1 MKDTYAYRSDI
12 IRWIFAISTLGL
24 VIQSARLQL
33 FDDTY
38 QKIAQRT
45 TINKK
50 VIEPARGIFYD
61 RTGKVLTYND
71 PVYDLMCTR
80 NLVQE
85 MDTVFFCQL
94 LDLTKEDFLE
104 GLNKN
109 FRGRFYSRSI
119 PYTFLK
125 GIDRAKYARFQE
137 HLQEFPGFDIKIR
150 NLRDYP
156 IRHGANV
163 LGYVSEVSQEQIEGA
178 NGQYSAGDL
187 IGSRGLEKHYDD
199 EIRGRKGLQLVLKDN
214 RGKDV
219 SAYEDGRLDTAAV
232 PGYDIVTTLDFDLQ
246 ALGEEL
252 LSYKNGSIVAIE
264 PKSGEILAMVSSP
277 NFDPNLL
284 SITDDRGAMFDSLT
298 NDPNNPFLDRTVS
311 AKYPPGSI
319 FKTVVGLIALQEDLI
334 YPNKA
339 MNCTGGYQFND
350 SYWGCRS
357 HPYPANM
364 AIALQY
370 SCNTYFYQVYRYIID
385 QYGFYEP
392 QKGLDRMNKYLAD
405 FGLGRKLNV
414 DYPFEKK
421 GNMPSSRYYDRQ
433 YRSAV
438 WKSPTII
445 SNAIGQG
452 ELELTTIQM
461 ANLAAIM
468 ANHGNYRIP
477 HLIKEYKNVDKEIPL
492 RYRVKNNV
500 GIDSV
505 HFNIVRKGME
515 LAGQRASFSG
525 VKVAGKTGTS
535 QNIGQDH
542 SVFFAYAPAD
552 NPQIAIAVYV
562 ENAGSGGA
570 IARPIASYMIEKYLT
585 RDISEGR
592 RAYMNY
598 VKSIRTSIIPESK
611 VLDTLNIPQLR

>member
-1 MKDTYAYRSDI
+1 
-12 IRWIFAISTLGL
+12 
-24 VIQSARLQL
+24 
-33 FDDTY
+33 
-38 QKIAQRT
+38 
-45 TINKK
+45 
-50 VIEPARGIFYD
+50 
-61 RTGKVLTYND
+61 
-71 PVYDLMCTR
+71 
-80 NLVQE
+80 
-85 MDTVFFCQL
+85 
-94 LDLTKEDFLE
+94 
-104 GLNKN
+104 
-109 FRGRFYSRSI
+109 
-119 PYTFLK
+119 
-125 GIDRAKYARFQE
+125 
-137 HLQEFPGFDIKIR
+137 
-150 NLRDYP
+150 
-156 IRHGANV
+156 
-163 LGYVSEVSQEQIEGA
+163 
-178 NGQYSAGDL
+178 
-187 IGSRGLEKHYDD
+187 
-199 EIRGRKGLQLVLKDN
+199 
-214 RGKDV
+214 
-219 SAYEDGRLDTAAV
+219 
-232 PGYDIVTTLDFDLQ
+232 
-246 ALGEEL
+246 
-252 LSYKNGSIVAIE
+252 
-264 PKSGEILAMVSSP
+264 
-277 NFDPNLL
+277 
-284 SITDDRGAMFDSLT
+284 
-298 NDPNNPFLDRTVS
+298 
-311 AKYPPGSI
+311 
-319 FKTVVGLIALQEDLI
+319 
-334 YPNKA
+334 
-339 MNCTGGYQFND
+339 
-350 SYWGCRS
+350 
-357 HPYPANM
+357 M

-500 GIDSV
+500 GVDSV

>member
-1 MKDTYAYRSDI
+1 MKDTYANRSDI
-12 IRWIFAISTLGL
+12 IRWIFAISSIGL

-38 QKIAQRT
+38 QRIAQQT

-50 VIEPARGIFYD
+50 VIEPARGIFFD
-61 RTGKVLTYND
+61 RNGTVLTYND

-85 MDTVFFCQL
+85 LDTTFFCQL
-94 LDLTKEDFLE
+94 LEITKSEFLE

-109 FRGRFYSRSI
+109 FRGRYYSKSI

-125 GIDRAKYARFQE
+125 GIDQGTYARFQE

-150 NLRDYP
+150 NVRDYP
-156 IRHGANV
+156 IQHGANV
-163 LGYVSEVSQEQIEGA
+163 LGYVSEVSQDQIASEL
-178 NGQYSAGDL
+178 GDFSPGEL
-187 IGSRGLEKHYDD
+187 IGSRGLEKYYDS

-219 SAYEDGRLDTAAV
+219 TSYEGGSLDTAAT
-232 PGYDIVTTLDFDLQ
+232 PGYDIITTLDFDLQ

-252 LSYKNGSIVAIE
+252 LTNKNGSIVAIE
-264 PKSGEILAMVSSP
+264 PKTGEILAMVSSP
-277 NFDPNLL
+277 SFDPNLL
-284 SITDDRGAMFDSLT
+284 SINDDRGAMFDSLT

-319 FKTVVGLIALQEDLI
+319 FKTVVGLIALQEGLI
-334 YPNKA
+334 SPGKS
-339 MNCTGGYQFND
+339 MSCTGGYSFND

-357 HPYPANM
+357 HPYPSNM

-385 QYGFYEP
+385 QYGFYQP
-392 QKGLDRMNKYLAD
+392 QKGLDKMNKYLSD

-433 YRSAV
+433 YGSSV

-445 SNAIGQG
+445 SNGIGQG

-468 ANHGNYRIP
+468 ANYGNYRIP
-477 HLIKEYKNVDKEIPL
+477 HLIKEYKDSGREIPL
-492 RYRVKNNV
+492 QYRVNNNV
-500 GIDSV
+500 GVDSI

-515 LAGQRASFSG
+515 LAGQAASFPG
-525 VKVAGKTGTS
+525 VTVAGKTGTS
-535 QNIGQDH
+535 QNKKKDH

-552 NPQIAIAVYV
+552 NPEIAIAVYV

-570 IARPIASYMIEKYLT
+570 TARPIASYMIEKYLT
-585 RDISEGR
+585 GDIAEGR
-592 RAYMNY
+592 RAYLEY
-598 VKSIRTSIIPESK
+598 VKSVRTSMLPEPE
-611 VLDTLNIPQLR
+611 VIDTLNIPQLR